1 MTTPKYE
8 PETMAAAVAT
18 ASSARS
24 TGAGSSPTL
33 RVGATASITRT
44 LTQRDIDAFAA
55 VSGDDQPLHLDAQIA
70 AQSVFGGIVAHGM
83 LSAAIWSAVL
93 GKHIPG
99 PGTILTGWD
108 EMRFVK
114 PVRPGDEVTFHG
126 EIVEIGERGKMK
138 VQLTA
143 IKASGE
149 LAAYGT
155 ACVVYR
161 R

>member
-1 MTTPKYE
+1 MTTPRYE
-8 PETMAAAVAT
+8 PEATALAVAT
-18 ASSARS
+18 VSPAR
-24 TGAGSSPTL
+24 GAGDASTL

-44 LTQRDIDAFAA
+44 ITQADIDAFAE
-55 VSGDDQPLHLDAQIA
+55 VSGDDQPLHLDPAAA
-70 AQSVFGGIVAHGM
+70 AQSIFGGIVAHGM
-83 LSAAIWSAVL
+83 LSGAIWSAVL

-114 PVRPGDEVTFHG
+114 PVRLGDEVTFHG

-138 VQLTA
+138 VKLTA
-143 IKASGE
+143 VKANGE
-149 LAAYGT
+149 LTAYGT

-161 R
+161 G